1 MQDDILLLS
10 QLSQMAAALLAGV
23 AGGVAFDIYQRL
35 CYGSIKRR
43 QRPAAYIKGDLLFGV
58 ILISLW
64 LLFWFS
70 CTDGSLRFSVL
81 IWLIIGFSIY
91 FGLFRQRLIT
101 LFHKLP
107 HHRKRHHRQ
116 ESPSS
121 KRLQSK
127 NIQVVDKGSHLLCDC
142 YQHGHHV
149 CGSIRQKL
157 SSFRAHKEE
166 KKQ

>member
-23 AGGVAFDIYQRL
+23 AGGGAFDIYQRL
-35 CYGSIKRR
+35 CYGSLKRR
-43 QRPAAYIKGDLLFGV
+43 QRPTAYIKGDLLFGV

-81 IWLIIGFSIY
+81 IWLIIGFGIY

-107 HHRKRHHRQ
+107 HHRKQHHHQ
-116 ESPSS
+116 ESLSPKVLQYKKIHLVDIGS
-121 KRLQSK
+121 RL
-127 NIQVVDKGSHLLCDC
+127 LLNF
-142 YQHGHHV
+142 YQHSYHA
-149 CGSIRQKL
+149 CGCIRQKV
-157 SSFRAHKEE
+157 SSFRSHKEE
-166 KKQ
+166 KRQ